1 MEVAPR
7 PYCGTGP
14 LRRCHV
20 SIAAGQIYPAL
31 HVHLPRHSWGPA
43 ASEDVGGSALQV
55 PAMALATGAFFGTYA
70 GLLRR
75 KQRGKDRRT
84 VPNRSMM
91 LAERSVKFTI
101 DRTMTQDLPRATVGS
116 LDAAMSADAATI
128 LLKGVERSEPVKG
141 RSGWS
146 HCYFPRVD
154 VGPYSI
160 QVRLTCAISIP
171 SSGRADV
178 QIVEVNPGVLDLK
191 KSTVEYQTNP
201 RDILDAP
208 SAVELK
214 WKPLSTGKGVTLMQ
228 RCVQQF
234 WLKMPWWFP
243 VPEVVVEAVL
253 KPFVERAIAKSQ
265 RGVFRGIQER
275 LAASP
280 AHAEP

>member
-1 MEVAPR
+1 MV
-7 PYCGTGP
+7 
-14 LRRCHV
+14 
-20 SIAAGQIYPAL
+20 
-31 HVHLPRHSWGPA
+31 
-43 ASEDVGGSALQV
+43 
-55 PAMALATGAFFGTYA
+55 LATGAYVGTGT

-75 KQRGKDRRT
+75 KQRGTGKRPG
-84 VPNRSMM
+84 PNRSPM

-101 DRTMTQDLPRATVGS
+101 DRTMTQDLRGTTVGS
-116 LDAAMSADAATI
+116 LDAAMDADAAAI

-171 SSGRADV
+171 STGRADV
-178 QIVEVNPGVLDLK
+178 QIVEVNPGVLDSK
-191 KSTVEYQTNP
+191 KRTVEYQANP

-214 WKPLSTGKGVTLMQ
+214 WKPLPTGKGVTLMQ

-234 WLKMPWWFP
+234 RLKMPLWFP
-243 VPEVVVEAVL
+243 VPEFVVEAVL
-253 KPFVERAIAKSQ
+253 KPFVERAIVNSQ

-280 AHAEP
+280 AQTQP